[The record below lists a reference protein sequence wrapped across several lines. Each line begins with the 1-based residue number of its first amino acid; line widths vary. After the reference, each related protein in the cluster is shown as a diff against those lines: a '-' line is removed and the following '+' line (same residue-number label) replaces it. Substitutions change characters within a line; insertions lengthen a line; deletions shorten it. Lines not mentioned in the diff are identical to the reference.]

1 MAEPAHSPSTPRS
14 RGPRLPAVEA
24 PTLPSVVGLHALT
37 VHDVPKL
44 PSLAVL
50 RSLTDCDLPA
60 TDGLPMPES
69 TIQLKPLA
77 YTVNALKRF
86 LRHRPDTFVA
96 GDLLVYQEGCPD
108 EDGRVSPVWVAPDVM
123 VAFGVEDRDRDS
135 YVVWREGKPPD
146 FVMEI
151 VSSSTWKR
159 DRDEKPA
166 IYASLGVDEYLLFD
180 AAGGLLEPRLQGH
193 ALRDRAYQPL
203 PPEPLP
209 NGELSVRSEVLGLCA
224 YLKGPQREL
233 RWFDPASG
241 KDLEDYDEVHD
252 ARDAAEA
259 RAAEEAAGRR
269 EAEEKIA
276 ELQARIQRLRC
287 EPGT

>member
-1 MAEPAHSPSTPRS
+1 MAEPVHSPSTPRSRS

-24 PTLPSVVGLHALT
+24 PAPPSVVGLHALT

-50 RSLTDCDLPA
+50 RALTDRDLPA

-69 TIQLKPLA
+69 TIQFKPLA
-77 YTVNALKRF
+77 YAVNALRRF
-86 LRHRPDTFVA
+86 LRHRPDTLVA

-108 EDGRVSPVWVAPDVM
+108 EDGRVSPVWIAPDVL
-123 VAFGVEDRDRDS
+123 VAFGVGNRDRDS
-135 YVVWREGKPPD
+135 YVVWQEGKPPD

-151 VSSSTWKR
+151 ASASTWKR

-166 IYASLGVDEYLLFD
+166 IYASLGVDEYFLFD

-193 ALRDRAYQPL
+193 ALRGREYRPL
-203 PPEPLP
+203 HSEVLP
-209 NGELSVRSEVLGLCA
+209 NGEWGVRSEVLGLCA
-224 YLKGPQREL
+224 YLKGSQREL
-233 RWFDPASG
+233 RWLDPASG

-259 RAAEEAAGRR
+259 RVVELEAQIRSLQR
-269 EAEEKIA
+269 ERGA
-276 ELQARIQRLRC
+276 
-287 EPGT
+287 